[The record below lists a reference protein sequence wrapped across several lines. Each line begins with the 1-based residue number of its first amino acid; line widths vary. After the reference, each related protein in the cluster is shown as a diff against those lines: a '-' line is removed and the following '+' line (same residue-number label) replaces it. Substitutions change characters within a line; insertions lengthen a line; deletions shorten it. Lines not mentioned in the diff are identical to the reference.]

1 MLNSARTS
9 TFAGLVLVGLAASPG
24 ASAASAPDGWTT
36 LTLPGKAA
44 TRFIQADDGSIAIE
58 AENSAAF
65 LFRTIPEDD
74 AMRRYLTWRWRV
86 DDAMAPTDLA
96 LKGADDRPLA
106 LHVFF
111 PADPDRQSLWDSF
124 AQGLR
129 AKVAGAPFSGKVL
142 TYVWGG
148 IQPDGA
154 MLANPYLK
162 SDGMV
167 VVLRSGR
174 TAQGAWL
181 AEKIDFAADFETA
194 FGYRPPK
201 PAYIALSADADDT
214 ASRSIGA
221 FADIRFTDQ

>member
-1 MLNSARTS
+1 MA
-9 TFAGLVLVGLAASPG
+9 GLAALPN
-24 ASAASAPDGWTT
+24 AAAAPEGWST

-44 TRFIQADDGSIAIE
+44 TRFTEAADGSIAVK
-58 AENSAAF
+58 ADNSAAF
-65 LFRTIPEDD
+65 LYRAVPEGD
-74 AMRRYLTWRWRV
+74 AMRRFLTWRWRV
-86 DDAMAPTDLA
+86 DEAMAPTDLA

-111 PADPDRQSLWDSF
+111 PSDPERQGLWRSF
-124 AQGLR
+124 TQGLR

-148 IQPDGA
+148 IQPEGA
-154 MLANPYLK
+154 KLANPYMK

-167 VVLRSGR
+167 VVLRSGQ
-174 TAQGAWL
+174 TAQGTWL
-181 AEKIDFAADFETA
+181 TEKIDFAADFENA

-214 ASRSIGA
+214 AGRSIGA
-221 FADIRFTDQ
+221 FADIRFIDQ

>member
-1 MLNSARTS
+1 MA
-9 TFAGLVLVGLAASPG
+9 GLAAMAN
-24 ASAASAPDGWTT
+24 ASAASTPEGWTT

-44 TRFIQADDGSIAIE
+44 TRFTRAEDGSIAIK
-58 AENSAAF
+58 ADNSAAF
-65 LFRTIPEDD
+65 LFRTVPEDD
-74 AMRRYLTWRWRV
+74 AMRRFLTWRWRV
-86 DDAMAPTDLA
+86 DAAMAPTDLA

-111 PADPDRQSLWDSF
+111 PADPDRQSVWQKL

-148 IQPDGA
+148 TQPNGA
-154 MLANPYLK
+154 RLANPYLK

-174 TAQGAWL
+174 TAQGTWL
-181 AEKIDFAADFETA
+181 TEKIDFAADFENA

-214 ASRSIGA
+214 AGRSMGA
-221 FADIRFTDQ
+221 VADIRFTDQ